1 MAKKRGE
8 YDLKKR
14 EVKDFAGRV
23 IQRLPSDYMQVN
35 GFMPPA
41 WNVPI
46 AALRECVQ
54 NDETVSACLDF
65 IQLAISAR
73 IGEYCH
79 EDQEI
84 QEFIRLNFEMLD
96 GSINSVYKSLL
107 SMLWAGFACL
117 EINTQ
122 FSGSKLWLY
131 SLDEIPAESIFF
143 HINQERGD
151 LNYAQ
156 VDGIIQNYCLPNEVK
171 IPVEKCIYIKND
183 APGVNSYNPYGV
195 SRIKCIYNVLQNKFK
210 LLKDWAFSLEKYGSP
225 IIKYQL
231 DNGNRK
237 VINPDYPHK
246 STEKNITAQECA
258 ARQIRQQDQLK
269 GWIYETGDNIDLA
282 FPPGSIGDSFKIA
295 VDYYNRMIMRGLLI
309 PSLVMDNG
317 DVGSYSLGTKHFEL
331 WQMSIDAIT
340 TNITETLLE
349 QLIRPLIIYNFGI
362 VDNFGEFQLNE
373 TREEIGAWADTYSKI
388 AQLGIIDFNS
398 INDVNTMRLNLGF
411 DALTEEQFTAAQEA
425 REGGSY
431 EEE

>member
-1 MAKKRGE
+1 MAKKTE
-8 YDLKKR
+8 NTLKKR
-14 EVKDFAGRV
+14 EVREFAGRV
-23 IQRLPSDYMQVN
+23 VQQLPSDYMQTN
-35 GFMPPA
+35 GFLPPP
-41 WNVPI
+41 WQVPVHR
-46 AALRECVQ
+46 LREYVQ

-65 IQLAISAR
+65 IQLAISSR

-79 EDQEI
+79 EDEQI

-131 SLDEIPAESIFF
+131 SLDEIPAESVFF
-143 HINQERGD
+143 HICQDKGSLD
-151 LNYAQ
+151 YAKIDAI
-156 VDGIIQNYCLPNEVK
+156 VQNYGLPNETH
-171 IPVEKCIYIKND
+171 IPVDKCIYIKND
-183 APGVNSYNPYGV
+183 MPGVSAYNPYGV
-195 SRIKCIYNVLQNKFK
+195 SRVKCIYNVLENKTK
-210 LLKDWAFSLEKYGSP
+210 LLKDWAFALEKYGSP

-231 DNGNRK
+231 DNGTRK
-237 VINPDYPHK
+237 VINPDYPHR
-246 STEKNITAQECA
+246 STEKQITAQECA

-269 GWIYETGDNIDLA
+269 GWIYETGDNIDLL

-331 WQMSIDAIT
+331 WQMSIDALT

-349 QLIRPLIIYNFGI
+349 QLIRPLIIYNFGV

-373 TREEIGAWADTYSKI
+373 TREEISAWADTYSKI
-388 AQLGIIDFNS
+388 SQLGIIDYNN
-398 INDVNTMRLNLGF
+398 INDVNTMRLNVGF
-411 DALTEEQFTAAQEA
+411 DALTDEQFNAAQEA
-425 REGGSY
+425 REGADY
-431 EEE
+431 AQE